1 MSNVSTEPPFLHME
15 VLMIA
20 ERTFGGLIH
29 GQTIEDMGRKLAGV
43 IEDFDRAVNIE
54 ALRLAKKLG
63 KHSLSQR

>member
-1 MSNVSTEPPFLHME
+1 MSNVSKQSSPLHSE
-15 VLMIA
+15 VLIVA

-29 GQTIEDMGRKLAGV
+29 GETIEEMGRKLTGV

-54 ALRLAKKLG
+54 ALRLAKKIG

>member
-1 MSNVSTEPPFLHME
+1 MV
-15 VLMIA
+15 A

-29 GQTIEDMGRKLAGV
+29 GETIEDMGRKLAGV

-54 ALRLAKKLG
+54 ALHLAKKLG